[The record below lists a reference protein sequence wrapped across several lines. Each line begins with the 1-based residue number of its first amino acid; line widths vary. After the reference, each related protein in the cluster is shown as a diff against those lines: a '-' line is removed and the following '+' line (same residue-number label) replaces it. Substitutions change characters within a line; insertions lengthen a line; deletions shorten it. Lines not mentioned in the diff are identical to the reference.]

1 MKTLKEFIKESINES
16 LLDGE
21 DAIFDGIKNQI
32 DFMAKYVTLKDC
44 LDGCVTNSLQRTLG
58 PTHHKIAEYSKL
70 FKKKY
75 KASSPIL
82 DRNGKKLNP
91 SVLGD
96 IIAGAAAQVKIN
108 WQLPPQERLEKALS
122 ELKELIR
129 STTFPEIEKYENIE
143 NFDPKEYRGR
153 HSLLDTDTH
162 RVNVDAG
169 KQFIISRS
177 PKYGY
182 KVLKT
187 KGGVVG
193 KIEIDYG
200 KHTRYESDGEKWEW
214 FADFGWSGYYS
225 VNILDSSPIMVDID
239 SL

>member
-16 LLDGE
+16 LLDSE
-21 DAIFDGIKNQI
+21 DSIFDGIKDQVE
-32 DFMAKYVTLKDC
+32 FMSKYVTLKDC
-44 LDGCVTNSLQRTLG
+44 LDGHVTNSLQRSLG

-96 IIAGAAAQVKIN
+96 IIAGAATQVKIN

-122 ELKELIR
+122 ELDELIK
-129 STTFPEIEKYENIE
+129 STTFPEIEKYKDIQ
-143 NFDPKEYRGR
+143 NFDPKEYSGKMV
-153 HSLLDTDTH
+153 DTDTH
-162 RVNVDAG
+162 NISVDAD
-169 KQFIISRS
+169 KQFTVSRS

-182 KVLKT
+182 KVFKA
-187 KGGVVG
+187 KSGIVG

-200 KHTRYESDGEKWEW
+200 KNTRYKSNGEEW
-214 FADFGWSGYYS
+214 DYFKGFSYSGYYS
-225 VNILDSSPIMVDID
+225 VYILDSSPIMVDID